1 MTFPQPARDHSN
13 ESIMKLKTLLLVAL
27 LPFAANAT
35 PNRGLWFWGNTT
47 IPDGIGGTTSS
58 PYGASLVVGNPVL
71 ERDCL
76 AFFKLH
82 HVKRIYGSY
91 GTRPQTAGQI
101 PIIAS
106 WNEKLDCLRIDSQ
119 ILISGS
125 TVTTPAH
132 INVYLAKITN
142 RLINFNNLHVSEP
155 RKQFDALHLDIEPQ
169 QQAAWQSGTSTDKRA
184 FLGDLLNT
192 FTAIRAHLDADGYAD
207 FPIYADIPYTWD
219 KFPGSIAW
227 ADATDRDNWFLDLKD
242 VLTGLSIM
250 TFSKTNAP
258 ALDLATA
265 YERAGALDGF
275 SRIGIQPKVGDTD
288 ETGIYWPDY
297 PTFNG
302 VLHDL
307 EALVEHDETTD
318 IENFGLWRHAIDSTG
333 LGYILRNRGLWFW
346 EHNSFED
353 ETVSIYDGLSVVG
366 HLVRETEAINFIKN
380 RHVRRLFGEY
390 TNRPVTEPAVIAA
403 WNTKLHQICI
413 ESESLFRT
421 HTVHTALAKAEM
433 LDDIQSSFID
443 YMDLIGADLPSQFD
457 ALRLHLAPQ
466 KNYDWPTWGPT
477 FRRSQLNDIL
487 DILSQARS
495 KLDTTGYFHI
505 PLFADIDPRWD
516 LLPIDGGLIGWA
528 DATDRDN
535 WFQQLHQIVDGVS
548 ILSFYQTTEPTIQN
562 VTNYERVNTL
572 PTKARIGMK
581 PHLGVGAIWPNL
593 STFENVMEQVEDN
606 AGPADSVDLDNYARW
621 RKAIAADAPI
631 LTGTGVNVLF
641 DFDKPDR
648 PIIHVEV
655 KPNHLYLVRF
665 STDLQNPRQ
674 AREVARLRTKLNQPE
689 KMSIPIETQ
698 SKSGFWLVERIKD

>member
-1 MTFPQPARDHSN
+1 
-13 ESIMKLKTLLLVAL
+13 MKLKTLFLVAL
-27 LPFAANAT
+27 LPLSAAAT
-35 PNRGLWFWGNTT
+35 PNRGLWFWGNTSIPNDATPDPDDT
-47 IPDGIGGTTSS
+47 IPS
-58 PYGASLVVGNPVL
+58 PYGSSLVVGNPVL

-82 HVKRIYGSY
+82 YVKKIYGSY

-119 ILISGS
+119 ILISGA

-132 INVYLAKITN
+132 INTYLGKITN
-142 RLINFNNLHVSEP
+142 RLINFNNLHVGDP
-155 RKQFDALHLDIEPQ
+155 AKQFDALHLDIEPQ
-169 QQAAWQSGTSTDKRA
+169 QQNAWKVGSGAVRRA

-192 FTAIRAHLDADGYAD
+192 FTAIRAHLDANGFAG

-227 ADATDRDNWFLDLKD
+227 ADATDRDNWFLDLKN

-258 ALDLATA
+258 ALDVATA
-265 YERAGALDGF
+265 YERSGALDGF
-275 SRIGIQPKVGDTD
+275 SRIGIQPKVGDVSD
-288 ETGIYWPDY
+288 PDIYWPDY
-297 PTFNG
+297 STFNG
-302 VLHDL
+302 VLNDL
-307 EALVEHDETTD
+307 EALVEYDETTD

-366 HLVRETEAINFIKN
+366 HAAREAEAINFIKN

-390 TNRPVTEPAVIAA
+390 TARPVTEPTVIAA
-403 WNTKLHQICI
+403 WNTKLHQICVD
-413 ESESLFRT
+413 SESLIRT
-421 HTVHTALAKAEM
+421 HTVHTALAKTEI
-433 LDDIQSSFID
+433 LDNIQSSFID
-443 YMDLIGADLPSQFD
+443 YMDLTGPDIPSQFD

-466 KNYDWPTWGPT
+466 KNYDWPTWGPS

-487 DILSQARS
+487 DILSQART
-495 KLDTTGYFHI
+495 KLDSTGYSHI
-505 PLFADIDPRWD
+505 PLFADIPPQWD

-528 DATDRDN
+528 DASDRDN

-548 ILSFYQTTEPTIQN
+548 ILSFYQTTEPTIN
-562 VTNYERVNTL
+562 NITTYERLNVL

-581 PHLGVGAIWPNL
+581 PHVGVGAIWPNL
-593 STFENVMEQVEDN
+593 STFENVMEQVEDST
-606 AGPADSVDLDNYARW
+606 GPAESVDLDNYARW
-621 RKAIAADAPI
+621 RLAIELGSPI
-631 LTGTGVNVLF
+631 ITGTGLDAVF
-641 DFDKPDR
+641 DFAKPNR
-648 PIIHVEV
+648 PVIHVEV
-655 KPNHLYLVRF
+655 KPNHLYIVRF
-665 STDLQNPRQ
+665 TSDLKDPKQ
-674 AREVARLRTKLNQPE
+674 AREVTRLRTKLSQPE
-689 KMSIPIETQ
+689 RMSIPLEIQ
-698 SKSGFWLVERIKD
+698 RNHGFWLIERIKD